1 MPVTEPV
8 AYRLIMEDE
17 CSDPGMYESFI
28 EVSVTER
35 SVNPVQSF
43 ELDPFTEDKCGGA
56 AMESSVDE
64 PVGNLAFIDEALDP
78 VEPIDLPI
86 LEAEF
91 EKLVRGVGVFDWLYK
106 LPNR

>member
-17 CSDPGMYESFI
+17 CTDPGMYESFI

-43 ELDPFTEDKCGGA
+43 ELDPYVEDKCGGP
-56 AMESSVDE
+56 MEYSVEE

-78 VEPIDLPI
+78 VEPIDLPN

-91 EKLVRGVGVFDWLYK
+91 GKLVRGVGVFDRLYK
-106 LPNR
+106 LPNL